1 MSRQAFHSSLT
12 FSFSSMTLKKTH
24 FIKIPVLLVLFIITF
39 GIGYALINANK
50 NQKKSE
56 TTPKVETPIA
66 PISKSLLLR
75 DSIVNF
81 GKQLLGTPYSDG
93 ACGLDGFDC
102 SGFVYYV
109 FKHFKIQVPRSSSQ
123 FENFGETIAIDK
135 AKKGDVIVFL
145 SPTRSVIGHVGIV
158 TNPNGMETEFIH
170 STSGKEMKVVISSL
184 KQDSYKKRFVKVVN
198 VLGGR

>member
-1 MSRQAFHSSLT
+1 MI
-12 FSFSSMTLKKTH
+12 LKKTH

-50 NQKKSE
+50 KQKQAN
-56 TTPKVETPIA
+56 TTPIVESPIA
-66 PISKSLLLR
+66 PISKYQTLR
-75 DSIVNF
+75 DSIVTF
-81 GKQLLGTPYSDG
+81 GMQLLGTPYSDG

-109 FKHFKIQVPRSSSQ
+109 FKHFNIQVPRSSSL
-123 FENFGETIAIDK
+123 FENFGETIPIDQ

-158 TNPNGMETEFIH
+158 THTNGMETEFIH
-170 STSGKEMKVVISSL
+170 ATSGKEMKVVISSL
-184 KQDSYKKRFVKVVN
+184 KQDSYKKRFVKAVN